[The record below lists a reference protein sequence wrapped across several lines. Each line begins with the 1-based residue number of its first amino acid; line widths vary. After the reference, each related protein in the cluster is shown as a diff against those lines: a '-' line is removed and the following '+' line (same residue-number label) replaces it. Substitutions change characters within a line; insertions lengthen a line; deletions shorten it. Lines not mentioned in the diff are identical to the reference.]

1 MLQSMSTEQNRQME
15 TLLTGLLHKA
25 EALAVFLCDRGGNI
39 LAQHCAQ
46 NFSQEDTIAALASG
60 SFYATRVLAE
70 LLGESEFKQA
80 IHQGAETS
88 MFMQSMR
95 CDLMVLVVFGRDSN
109 PGLVKLYCNE
119 VCQAIDRLA
128 GQDGIVTQGSA
139 TSEGFEMDP
148 TKPIFAR
155 GP

>member
-1 MLQSMSTEQNRQME
+1 MLQSMSAEQNQQME
-15 TLLTGLLHKA
+15 QLLTGLLHKA

-39 LAQHCAQ
+39 LAQHCAA
-46 NFSQEDTIAALASG
+46 NYPQEDTIAALASG

-88 MFMQSMR
+88 MYMQSMR
-95 CDLMVLVVFGRDSN
+95 CDMMILTVFGRDSN

-128 GQDGIVTQGSA
+128 AQESIVTQGA
-139 TSEGFEMDP
+139 TSGNSFEMDAG
-148 TKPIFAR
+148 KQIFTR
-155 GP
+155 GN